1 MQFSPVF
8 KLHEHAILDQF
19 SCNYYPIL
27 MQLSPNSHLILM
39 QLSPNSHTI
48 ITQFSPNVHAIITH
62 LSPNSHAILT
72 QCSVNSHLMLSQF
85 STNAHSILNL
95 CSCKYHPIFTY
106 NAQWNVNIV
115 DWYVDWIRNCIKL
128 IVYYHNHE
136 NTSYFDCLST
146 HLYIQ
151 DWNPCARSSAKPTNS
166 LAGPSDSIQWHGS
179 GSTLA
184 LLMAWCLMASSHH
197 LYQYWFLITTVQW
210 DSSEG
215 SFTRDAPAINH
226 WN

>member
-1 MQFSPVF
+1 
-8 KLHEHAILDQF
+8 
-19 SCNYYPIL
+19 
-27 MQLSPNSHLILM
+27 
-39 QLSPNSHTI
+39 
-48 ITQFSPNVHAIITH
+48 
-62 LSPNSHAILT
+62 
-72 QCSVNSHLMLSQF
+72 MLSQF

-95 CSCKYHPIFTY
+95 CSCKYDPIFTY
-106 NAQWNVNIV
+106 NDQWNVNIV
-115 DWYVDWIRNCIKL
+115 DWYQGLSWAEISRDSLIFSLKISLKFLNNYFLPLKSHQKIWNFIISMKFSHSTSEPGRSLWYVDWIRNCIKL

-136 NTSYFDCLST
+136 NTSHFDCLST

-151 DWNPCARSSAKPTNS
+151 DWNPGARSSAKPTNS

-184 LLMAWCLMASSHH
+184 RLMAWCLMAPSHH
-197 LYQYWFLITTVQW
+197 LYQYWLLITTVQW

>member
-1 MQFSPVF
+1 MSSLTQTHQAVMHEWAL
-8 KLHEHAILDQF
+8 LHHW
-19 SCNYYPIL
+19 
-27 MQLSPNSHLILM
+27 
-39 QLSPNSHTI
+39 
-48 ITQFSPNVHAIITH
+48 

-106 NAQWNVNIV
+106 NALWNVNIV

-128 IVYYHNHE
+128 IVYYHYHE
-136 NTSYFDCLST
+136 NTSHFDCLST

-184 LLMAWCLMASSHH
+184 
-197 LYQYWFLITTVQW
+197 
-210 DSSEG
+210 
-215 SFTRDAPAINH
+215 R
-226 WN
+226 

>member
-1 MQFSPVF
+1 MFVPVSQHIF
-8 KLHEHAILDQF
+8 HVLNL
-19 SCNYYPIL
+19 PL
-27 MQLSPNSHLILM
+27 QLSRHNSLLWSCATKM
-39 QLSPNSHTI
+39 TI
-48 ITQFSPNVHAIITH
+48 SKTNRPGPGSIREMGQYGKWVFTGH

-136 NTSYFDCLST
+136 NTSHFDCLST

-166 LAGPSDSIQWHGS
+166 LASDSIQWHGS

-184 LLMAWCLMASSHH
+184 RLMAWCLMAPSHH
-197 LYQYWFLITTVQW
+197 LYQYWLLITTVQW

-215 SFTRDAPAINH
+215 SFTRDALAINH